1 MERTITVLTET
12 DIVALFTVMSQR
24 NYNSSVPVSLG
35 HPFEIS
41 CGSHGRA
48 GRQRRS
54 VQRHSWVWAGHISK
68 SGRLAV
74 SAFIGNPVTR
84 AGKRFSRLIHTLTP
98 THSLRRHMWSKSQGR
113 QGSGNTCLGFPRPV
127 TLRWMQSVQAKA
139 IVSLASQIN
148 KRRALAIKDVS
159 CSWVRSCCLG

>member
-1 MERTITVLTET
+1 MIFLIKLVYRTRVHHNDIIKTSTCKFIQTMERTFTVLTET

-68 SGRLAV
+68 SGRLVV

-84 AGKRFSRLIHTLTP
+84 AGKGFSRLIYTLTP
-98 THSLRRHMWSKSQGR
+98 THSLRRHM
-113 QGSGNTCLGFPRPV
+113 
-127 TLRWMQSVQAKA
+127 
-139 IVSLASQIN
+139 
-148 KRRALAIKDVS
+148 
-159 CSWVRSCCLG
+159 